1 VKLERKVMPPKR
13 KCPAN
18 KCPANKKAEECAV
31 CCQKVTE
38 GEGEALFC
46 EGKCQKWLHRYCAG
60 VSVAQFQDLS
70 TASAP
75 FLCVMCYQQS
85 HGVALEE
92 LRATVTALT
101 SELCAAL
108 QRVEARGV
116 DALPSPPTENNEPWH
131 TATRRKK
138 RNKKGNNAGKS
149 EAGAP
154 ALGTNQQIMH
164 AQSINVQ
171 RTAGWQALVN
181 HSKKELVR
189 GARHIGAQ

>member
-1 VKLERKVMPPKR
+1 MPCK
-13 KCPAN
+13 

-101 SELCAAL
+101 AEVKELRAAL
-108 QRVEARGV
+108 QRVEARGG

-138 RNKKGNNAGKS
+138 GNKKGNNARKS
-149 EAGAP
+149 EAGAS
-154 ALGTNQQIMH
+154 AFGTNQHIRT
-164 AQSINVQ
+164 SILYMRNPLMYSGQ
-171 RTAGWQALVN
+171 LASKPWSTPERKSSSLV
-181 HSKKELVR
+181 LVTF
-189 GARHIGAQ
+189 GAQ